1 MPDEM
6 NSDLSHLQSRMK
18 ALETRITIDKPE
30 SKPEQPDKI
39 SSLNQKRQN
48 MKAKIQELNDSMSK
62 LQSQKSFQNLE
73 QQ

>member
-1 MPDEM
+1 MPEEM

-30 SKPEQPDKI
+30 PKPEQPSKI

-48 MKAKIQELNDSMSK
+48 MKTKIQELNDSMSK
-62 LQSQKSFQNLE
+62 LQSQKSYQNLE